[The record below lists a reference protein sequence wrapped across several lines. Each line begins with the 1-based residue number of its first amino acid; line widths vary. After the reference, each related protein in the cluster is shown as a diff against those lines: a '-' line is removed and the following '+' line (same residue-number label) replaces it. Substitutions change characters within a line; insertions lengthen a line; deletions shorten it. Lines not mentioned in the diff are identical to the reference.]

1 MLKYLRDNSK
11 VVLAFVCV
19 VLMLAWLVLPSI
31 DDLFKTR
38 QTGQSDPVKVS
49 WKGGQL
55 TRNELQQ
62 LRYVHNA
69 TVRFVS
75 LVINEATKRQ
85 GTPRAPGYMF
95 VNLQS
100 GQIGISPYDDDGHLV
115 ETMILAQ
122 RAKEL
127 GVKVNDETVKNFLIK
142 LGDYTLKD
150 SDGDFDALVRQAV
163 PDSQVNIT
171 PGMLFEHLKTE
182 ILAQQVR
189 IMLQAG
195 VESFTPGDITPL
207 GSRPMRL
214 FFRDHG
220 LLPPGEMWLA
230 YEKLNRRVTIEAYPL
245 AVEDFVSK
253 VTEEPTDADLQK
265 LFEEGRTRL
274 ANPAF
279 PVSGFMQPHKVAFQ
293 YVKAELGET
302 TDKDGKRV
310 ITPSSF
316 LDVARKEITD
326 EQIAKAYEEGKAK
339 GEFKVVEPPPMPV
352 TPEVKP
358 VDPATKPEE
367 KPGEKPAEK
376 PADPNAPKEE
386 KPTEKPPEKPAEPKK
401 EEPKVDDAK
410 KPETNPVDPKPA
422 DPKPA
427 DPKPAD
433 PKPADPKPTD
443 PKPAEPKKNEGSA
456 LARDV
461 QLVNFQADEKKKD
474 ENPAEAKPA
483 DTKPADPKP
492 AENKPAETKPADP
505 ATPADTKPG
514 ETKPVDPAAK
524 PEDKPAEKEVKFKP
538 LDEVKD
544 EIRTTLAR
552 AVAADRRQ
560 ALISK
565 IITEVNLYARQY
577 NKWKAYDARDKELKA
592 EKLPPS
598 KVTIEKPAPLDL
610 AKLVG
615 DPALKVEVIPLV
627 DQYEVQEEIDQPQ
640 ADGTSKKVPK
650 YDIGVNG
657 FRFFER
663 ESATF
668 PQFAFGEGENFY
680 SAETLPFS
688 WEQKQFLGGIS
699 TIYVYWR
706 TDEQKAKELDFKAAR
721 ESVVAYWKMQKAL
734 ELAKAEAQKLA
745 EQASKGKDLKT
756 LVAKPE
762 QVLTPPAFSWFSVGA
777 AQFSRPTL
785 TQVPGVRYAGQ
796 DFFQGVFDLEV
807 GQAGVALD
815 QPHTTVYAVKIL
827 GEEGISAEDRLRFL
841 EKGTDPEL
849 VDAAWQSQLNL
860 QSELYSEL
868 FKEYHVKWTAPQ
880 KGDEDYVE

>member
-38 QTGQSDPVKVS
+38 QPGQSDPVKVS

-62 LRYVHNA
+62 LRFVHNA

-127 GVKVNDETVKNFLIK
+127 GVKVSDETVKNFLIK

-220 LLPPGEMWLA
+220 LLPPGEMWQA

-253 VTEEPTDADLQK
+253 VTEEPKDADLQK

-274 ANPAF
+274 PNPAF

-293 YVKAELGET
+293 YVKADLQ
-302 TDKDGKRV
+302 
-310 ITPSSF
+310 PF
-316 LDVARKEITD
+316 LDAAEKEVTD

-352 TPEVKP
+352 KPEEKP
-358 VDPATKPEE
+358 VDPAAKPQE
-367 KPGEKPAEK
+367 KPGEK
-376 PADPNAPKEE
+376 PADPNAPKDE
-386 KPTEKPPEKPAEPKK
+386 KPTDKPEDKPADKPAETKK
-401 EEPKVDDAK
+401 EEPKSDDAK
-410 KPETNPVDPKPA
+410 KPEA
-422 DPKPA
+422 
-427 DPKPAD
+427 
-433 PKPADPKPTD
+433 KPTD
-443 PKPAEPKKNEGSA
+443 PQPVEPKAAEPKKNEGSA
-456 LARDV
+456 LARDI
-461 QLVNFQADEKKKD
+461 QLVNFQADEQKKD
-474 ENPAEAKPA
+474 DKPAETKPA

-492 AENKPAETKPADP
+492 AETKP
-505 ATPADTKPG
+505 ATPADTKP
-514 ETKPVDPAAK
+514 TDPAAK
-524 PEDKPAEKEVKFKP
+524 PEEKPAEKEVKFKP
-538 LDEVKD
+538 LDEVKA
-544 EIRTTLAR
+544 EIRTSLAR
-552 AVAADRRQ
+552 PVAADRRQ

-565 IITEVNLYARQY
+565 IVTEVNAYARQY
-577 NKWKAYDARDKELKA
+577 NRWKAYELRDKELKA

-598 KVTIEKPAPLDL
+598 KLTVEKPAPLDL

-615 DPALKVEVIPLV
+615 DPTLKVEVIPLV

-668 PQFAFGEGENFY
+668 SQFAFGEGESFY

-734 ELAKAEAQKLA
+734 ELAKAEAQKLSD
-745 EQASKGKDLKT
+745 QASKGKDLKT

-796 DFFQGVFDLEV
+796 DFFQGVFDLQV

-827 GEEGISAEDRLRFL
+827 GEEGISEEDRLRFL

-868 FKEYHVKWTAPQ
+868 FKEYNVKWTAPE

>member
-1 MLKYLRDNSK
+1 MLKTLRDNSK

-38 QTGQSDPVKVS
+38 QPGMRDPVKVS

-62 LRYVHNA
+62 LRFVHNA

-75 LVINEATKRQ
+75 LVINETQKRQ

-127 GVKVNDETVKNFLIK
+127 GVKVNDDTVKNFLIK
-142 LGDYTLKD
+142 LGDYTLKE
-150 SDGDFDALVRQAV
+150 GDLDALVQQAV
-163 PDSQVNIT
+163 PDSQLNIT
-171 PGMLFEHLKTE
+171 PGVLFEHLKIE
-182 ILAQQVR
+182 LLAQQVR

-195 VESFTPGDITPL
+195 IESFTPGDITPL

-253 VTEEPTDADLQK
+253 VTEEPKDAELQK

-274 ANPAF
+274 PNPAF
-279 PVSGFMQPHKVAFQ
+279 PISGFMQPHKVAFQ
-293 YVKAELGET
+293 YVKADLGET

-310 ITPSSF
+310 ITPGSF
-316 LDVARKEITD
+316 LDVARKEVTD
-326 EQIAKAYEEGKAK
+326 DQIAKQYEEGKAK
-339 GEFKVVEPPPMPV
+339 GEFKVVEPPPAPV
-352 TPEVKP
+352 SP
-358 VDPATKPEE
+358 VKPEE
-367 KPGEKPAEK
+367 KPGDKPEEK
-376 PADPNAPKEE
+376 PADPNAPKD
-386 KPTEKPPEKPAEPKK
+386 EKPAEPKK
-401 EEPKVDDAK
+401 DEAKKEEAKPDDAK
-410 KPETNPVDPKPA
+410 
-422 DPKPA
+422 
-427 DPKPAD
+427 
-433 PKPADPKPTD
+433 
-443 PKPAEPKKNEGSA
+443 KPAEPKKNEGSA
-456 LARDV
+456 LPRDI
-461 QLVNFQADEKKKD
+461 QLVNFQADEAKKD
-474 ENPAEAKPA
+474 
-483 DTKPADPKP
+483 DKPADPKP
-492 AENKPAETKPADP
+492 ADKKPEEAKPAETKPADP
-505 ATPADTKPG
+505 AAPADTKPV
-514 ETKPVDPAAK
+514 ETKPADPAAK
-524 PEDKPAEKEVKFKP
+524 PEDKAAEKEVKFKP
-538 LDEVKD
+538 LEEVAD
-544 EIRTTLAR
+544 EIRTSIAR
-552 AVAADRRQ
+552 PVAAERRA
-560 ALISK
+560 ALIGK
-565 IITEVNLYARQY
+565 IVTEVNAYARQY
-577 NKWKAYDARDKELKA
+577 NRWKAYESRDKELKE
-592 EKLPPS
+592 EKLPAS
-598 KVTIEKPAPLDL
+598 KLKIEKPAPLDL

-627 DQYEVQEEIDQPQ
+627 DQYEVQEEVDQPQ

-663 ESATF
+663 ESASF
-668 PQFAFGEGENFY
+668 PQFAFGERENFY
-680 SAETLPFS
+680 TAETLPFS

-699 TIYVYWR
+699 TIYIYWR
-706 TDEQKAKELDFKAAR
+706 TDEQPAKELDFKAAK

-745 EQASKGKDLKT
+745 DQASKGKDLKD
-756 LVAKPE
+756 LVAKKE
-762 QVLTPPAFSWFSVGA
+762 QILTPPAFSWFSVGA

-796 DFFQGVFDLEV
+796 DFFQGVFDLQV

-827 GEEGISAEDRLRFL
+827 GEDGIAEGDRLKFL

-868 FKEYHVKWTAPQ
+868 FKEYHVKWAAPE

>member
-38 QTGQSDPVKVS
+38 QPGQTDPVKVS
-49 WKGGQL
+49 WRGGQL

-127 GVKVNDETVKNFLIK
+127 GVRVSDDTVKNFLIK

-182 ILAQQVR
+182 LLAQQVR

-220 LLPPGEMWLA
+220 LLPPGEMWMA

-245 AVEDFVSK
+245 AVQDFVSK
-253 VTEEPTDADLQK
+253 VTEEPKEAELQK

-293 YVKAELGET
+293 YVKADL
-302 TDKDGKRV
+302 K
-310 ITPSSF
+310 PF
-316 LDVARKEITD
+316 LDAAEKEVTD

-352 TPEVKP
+352 KPEVKP
-358 VDPATKPEE
+358 VDPAAKPEE

-376 PADPNAPKEE
+376 PADPNAPKDE
-386 KPTEKPPEKPAEPKK
+386 KPTDKPAETKK
-401 EEPKVDDAK
+401 EEPKADDAK
-410 KPETNPVDPKPA
+410 KSEEKPA

-427 DPKPAD
+427 DPKPA
-433 PKPADPKPTD
+433 
-443 PKPAEPKKNEGSA
+443 EPKKNDGSA
-456 LARDV
+456 LARDI

-474 ENPAEAKPA
+474 EKPAETKPA

-492 AENKPAETKPADP
+492 ETKPVDPATPAETKPA
-505 ATPADTKPG
+505 

-524 PEDKPAEKEVKFKP
+524 PEEKPAEKEVKFKS

-544 EIRTTLAR
+544 EIRTSLAR
-552 AVAADRRQ
+552 PIAADRRQ

-565 IITEVNLYARQY
+565 IVTEVNAYARQY
-577 NKWKAYDARDKELKA
+577 NRWKAYDARDKELKA

-598 KVTIEKPAPLDL
+598 KVTVEKPAPLDL

-615 DPALKVEVIPLV
+615 DPSLKVEVIPLV
-627 DQYEVQEEIDQPQ
+627 DQYEVQEEIDEPQ

-663 ESATF
+663 ESASF
-668 PQFAFGEGENFY
+668 PQFAFGEGDNYF

-734 ELAKAEAQKLA
+734 DLAKAEAQKLA

-756 LVAKPE
+756 LVAKKE
-762 QVLTPPAFSWFSVGA
+762 QVLTPPAFAWFSVGA

-785 TQVPGVRYAGQ
+785 TQITGVRYAGQ
-796 DFFQGVFDLEV
+796 DFFQSVFDLQV

-827 GEEGISAEDRLRFL
+827 GEEGISEEDRLRFL

-868 FKEYHVKWTAPQ
+868 FKDYHVKWAPPE
-880 KGDEDYVE
+880 KGDEEYAE

>member
-31 DDLFKTR
+31 DDLFKSR
-38 QTGQSDPVKVS
+38 QSGQRDPVKVS
-49 WKGGQL
+49 WRGGQL

-62 LRYVHNA
+62 LRFVHNA

-75 LVINEATKRQ
+75 LVINETQKRQ

-127 GVKVNDETVKNFLIK
+127 GVKVNDDTVKNFLIK
-142 LGDYTLKD
+142 LGDYTLKE
-150 SDGDFDALVRQAV
+150 GDLDALVRQSV
-163 PDSQVNIT
+163 PDSQLNIT
-171 PGMLFEHLKTE
+171 PGVLFEHLKIE
-182 ILAQQVR
+182 LLAQQVR

-220 LLPPGEMWLA
+220 LLPPGEMWQA

-245 AVEDFVSK
+245 AVQDFVSK
-253 VTEEPTDADLQK
+253 VTEEPKEADLQK

-274 ANPAF
+274 PNPAF

-293 YVKAELGET
+293 YVKADL
-302 TDKDGKRV
+302 
-310 ITPSSF
+310 TPF
-316 LDVARKEITD
+316 LDAAKKEITD
-326 EQIAKAYEEGKAK
+326 EQIAKAYEEGKTK

-352 TPEVKP
+352 N
-358 VDPATKPEE
+358 PEE
-367 KPGEKPAEK
+367 KPGEKPAET
-376 PADPNAPKEE
+376 PADPNAPKDE
-386 KPTEKPPEKPAEPKK
+386 KPTDKPAEKPADKAEEKPAEPKQ
-401 EEPKVDDAK
+401 EET
-410 KPETNPVDPKPA
+410 KPADTTKPA

-427 DPKPAD
+427 
-433 PKPADPKPTD
+433 D

-456 LARDV
+456 IGRDI
-461 QLVNFQADEKKKD
+461 QLVNFQADEKKTDDK
-474 ENPAEAKPA
+474 PAEPKPA
-483 DTKPADPKP
+483 DTKPADSKPADPKP
-492 AENKPAETKPADP
+492 ADNKPADP
-505 ATPADTKPG
+505 AAPADTKPADT
-514 ETKPVDPAAK
+514 EPADPAAK
-524 PEDKPAEKEVKFKP
+524 PEDKPVEKEVKFKP
-538 LDEVKD
+538 LEEVQD
-544 EIRTTLAR
+544 EIRTSLAR
-552 AVAADRRQ
+552 PIAAERRQ

-565 IITEVNLYARQY
+565 IVTEVNAYARQY
-577 NKWKAYDARDKELKA
+577 NRWKAYELRDKELKA
-592 EKLPPS
+592 EKLPPAKTS
-598 KVTIEKPAPLDL
+598 IEKPAPLDL
-610 AKLVG
+610 PKLVD
-615 DPALKVEVIPLV
+615 DPTLKVEVIPLV
-627 DQYEVQEEIDQPQ
+627 DQHEVQEEIDQPQ
-640 ADGTSKKVPK
+640 PDGTSKKVPK

-663 ESATF
+663 ESASF
-668 PQFAFGEGENFY
+668 PQFAFGDRENFY
-680 SAETLPFS
+680 TAETLPFA

-699 TIYVYWR
+699 TIYIYWR
-706 TDEQKAKELDFKAAR
+706 TDEQRAKELDFKAAR
-721 ESVVAYWKMQKAL
+721 ESVVAYWKLQKAL
-734 ELAKAEAQKLA
+734 DLAKAAAEKLA

-762 QVLTPPAFSWFSVGA
+762 EVLTPPAFSWFSVGA

-785 TQVPGVRYAGQ
+785 TQIPGVRYAGQ
-796 DFFQGVFDLEV
+796 DFFQGVFDLQV
-807 GQAGVALD
+807 GEAGVALD

-827 GEEGISAEDRLRFL
+827 SEEGVSEVDRLKFL

-849 VDAAWQSQLNL
+849 VDAAWQTQLSL
-860 QSELYSEL
+860 QSDLYSEL
-868 FKEYHVKWTAPQ
+868 FKEYHVKWTAPE

>member
-1 MLKYLRDNSK
+1 MLKTLRDNSK

-38 QTGQSDPVKVS
+38 QPGMRDPVKVS
-49 WKGGQL
+49 WRGGQL

-62 LRYVHNA
+62 LRFVHNA
-69 TVRFVS
+69 TVRFIS
-75 LVINEATKRQ
+75 LVINETQKRQ

-127 GVKVNDETVKNFLIK
+127 GVKVNDDTVKNFLIK
-142 LGDYTLKD
+142 LGDYTLKE
-150 SDGDFDALVRQAV
+150 GDLDALVKQSV
-163 PDSQVNIT
+163 PESQLNIT
-171 PGMLFEHLKTE
+171 PGVLFEHLKIE
-182 ILAQQVR
+182 LLAQQVR

-253 VTEEPTDADLQK
+253 VTEEPKDAELQK

-274 ANPAF
+274 PNPAF
-279 PVSGFMQPHKVAFQ
+279 PISGFMQPHKVAFQ

-310 ITPSSF
+310 VTPGSF

-326 EQIAKAYEEGKAK
+326 EQIAKAYEEGKSK
-339 GEFKVVEPPPMPV
+339 GEFKVVEPPPAP
-352 TPEVKP
+352 VKP
-358 VDPATKPEE
+358 EEKPGEKPEE

-376 PADPNAPKEE
+376 PAADPNAPKDDKPAGKPEE
-386 KPTEKPPEKPAEPKK
+386 TPAEPKKDDKPADSKPAEPKK
-401 EEPKVDDAK
+401 NEGSALVRDIQLVNFQADEKQKDD
-410 KPETNPVDPKPA
+410 KPA

-433 PKPADPKPTD
+433 KPVDTKPAETKPADPKPVD
-443 PKPAEPKKNEGSA
+443 PAAPA
-456 LARDV
+456 DT
-461 QLVNFQADEKKKD
+461 
-474 ENPAEAKPA
+474 KPA
-483 DTKPADPKP
+483 DTKPADP
-492 AENKPAETKPADP
+492 
-505 ATPADTKPG
+505 
-514 ETKPVDPAAK
+514 AAK
-524 PEDKPAEKEVKFKP
+524 PEDKAPEKEVKFKP
-538 LDEVKD
+538 LEEVSD
-544 EIRTTLAR
+544 EIRTSLAR
-552 AVAADRRQ
+552 PIAAERRA
-560 ALISK
+560 ALIGK
-565 IITEVNLYARQY
+565 IVTEVNTYARQY
-577 NKWKAYDARDKELKA
+577 NRWKAYESRDKDLKE
-592 EKLPPS
+592 EKLPPAKS
-598 KVTIEKPAPLDL
+598 KIEKPAPLDL
-610 AKLVG
+610 PKLVG
-615 DPALKVEVIPLV
+615 DPGLKVEVIPLV

-640 ADGTSKKVPK
+640 ADGTTKKVPK

-663 ESATF
+663 ESASF
-668 PQFAFGEGENFY
+668 PQFAFGERENFY
-680 SAETLPFS
+680 TAETLPFS

-699 TIYVYWR
+699 TIYIYWR
-706 TDEQKAKELDFKAAR
+706 TDEQLAKELDFKAAK

-745 EQASKGKDLKT
+745 DQASKGKDLKD
-756 LVAKPE
+756 LVAKKE
-762 QVLTPPAFSWFSVGA
+762 QILTPPAFSWFSVGA

-796 DFFQGVFDLEV
+796 DFFQGVFDLQV

-827 GEEGISAEDRLRFL
+827 GEEGIAEGDRLKFL

-849 VDAAWQSQLNL
+849 VDAAWQSQLTL
-860 QSELYSEL
+860 QSEIYSEL
-868 FKEYHVKWTAPQ
+868 FKEYHVKWSAPE